1 MIIQNIPGLDV
12 LGCGYDV
19 FGIYASP
26 ESVTYPLFDLGKMTK
41 IRPGKE
47 EYTYQIP
54 ELVKY
59 KSFIDTVYEMYTGK
73 SIESYRTSLTN
84 KTRLEGSYGFFS
96 GSLEVGFNS
105 TSFRVTTMAF
115 TKIMQL
121 ITRWILKLPAPDDLK
136 RFLLRDVKKD
146 IDRDIEPVALFRKY
160 GTHYLSSL
168 IVGGRIKYT
177 SSTDTVR
184 FGKKEGLDVTAKMS
198 LEFAAGTISAS
209 NQTKFEEDIER
220 FRESSQIKIRARGGS
235 PEYIAAIDSGIT
247 QENWQAW
254 AASVDEN
261 LEFVGFVDSETNPS
275 LRPIWELCSETDRK
289 NRLET
294 AYKKYAEQKPGLIP
308 KANLVPVY
316 QHDADNPMRFTLS
329 TTRDPV
335 QALGWGWTQG
345 HRVFYAYKKP
355 EEGIVPIYQ
364 HCANNKPTRW
374 GFSTKKDG
382 ENALG
387 PGWISGGIAFHAYK
401 WQKEGTVPIYQAHA
415 EKPWRYAYSTID
427 VGSESFGEGWVNDGP
442 VFYAYPI

>member
-1 MIIQNIPGLDV
+1 MIIQNIPGLSV

-26 ESVTYPLFDLGKMTK
+26 ESATYPLFDLGNMTK

-59 KSFIDTVYEMYTGK
+59 KSFIDTVYEMHTGK
-73 SIESYRTSLTN
+73 SVESFRTSLTN
-84 KTRLEGSYGFFS
+84 KTRLAGSYGFFS

-121 ITRWILKLPAPDDLK
+121 ITRWILKLPAPDDLE

-146 IDRDIEPVALFRKY
+146 IDRDLEPVALFRKY

-177 SSTDTVR
+177 SSTDTER

-198 LEFAAGTISAS
+198 LEFAAGNISAS
-209 NQTKFEEDIER
+209 NQTKYKKDIER

-235 PEYIAAIDSGIT
+235 PEYIAVIDSGIT
-247 QENWQAW
+247 QDNWQAW

-275 LRPIWELCSETDRK
+275 LRPIWELCSDADRMK
-289 NRLET
+289 SLKV
-294 AYKKYAEQKPGLIP
+294 AYHEYAEKQPCEI
-308 KANLVPVY
+308 KAILYPVY
-316 QHDADNPMRFTLS
+316 RHTAKEWRLRFTLS
-329 TTRDPV
+329 MTRDPV
-335 QALGWGWTQG
+335 QAHGSGWSQG
-345 HRVFYAYKKP
+345 DPVFYAFKEQ
-355 EEGIVPIYQ
+355 EEGTVPIYQ
-364 HCANNKPTRW
+364 YYAKHNRGLRFGYSIN
-374 GFSTKKDG
+374 G
-382 ENALG
+382 EEALG
-387 PGWISGGIAFHAYK
+387 PGWFKDHIAFYAYK
-401 WQKEGTVPIYQAHA
+401 EQEEGTVPIYQAHA
-415 EKPWRYAYSTID
+415 DDTWRYAYSTID
-427 VGSESFGEGWVNDGP
+427 VGSEAFGEGWVNDGP
-442 VFYAYPI
+442 AFYAYAF